1 MPQKRI
7 DKDKIINAFL
17 SLAFDKSAGAVSLAD
32 IANMLGIKKAS
43 LYNHFASRD
52 EMYAETVV
60 FCAEY
65 LESVSFYVDDFAT
78 APQLAEKF
86 SALIMQYFRSHT
98 MEPLLQVYSFIH
110 SEKYFNETAS
120 RAAENAK
127 KKITEDVEKILSLA
141 NAAHLANFSQPA
153 DASPSESSSQSAN
166 TAPLAD
172 ANLANTSHFANAAQL
187 IATLI
192 LQSLDS
198 YVLQRKDAIRKNPE
212 QVAGSLFELPFEE
225 TIQQKLIA
233 QVAEILLLCT

>member
-7 DKDKIINAFL
+7 DKNKIINAFL

-32 IANMLGIKKAS
+32 IANVLGVKKAS

-141 NAAHLANFSQPA
+141 NFSQPA
-153 DASPSESSSQSAN
+153 DASPSETS
-166 TAPLAD
+166 
-172 ANLANTSHFANAAQL
+172 SHFANAQQL
-187 IATLI
+187 LATLI

-225 TIQQKLIA
+225 TVQQKLIA
-233 QVAEILLLCT
+233 QVAEILRYKTSAL

>member
-7 DKDKIINAFL
+7 DKNKIINAFL

-32 IANMLGIKKAS
+32 IANVLGVKKAS

-52 EMYAETVV
+52 EMYAETVA

-127 KKITEDVEKILSLA
+127 KKITEDVKKILL
-141 NAAHLANFSQPA
+141 LANFSQPA
-153 DASPSESSSQSAN
+153 DALPSETS
-166 TAPLAD
+166 
-172 ANLANTSHFANAAQL
+172 SHFANAPQL

-233 QVAEILLLCT
+233 QVTEILRYKTSAL

>member
-32 IANMLGIKKAS
+32 IANVLGVKKAS

-52 EMYAETVV
+52 EMYAETVA

-127 KKITEDVEKILSLA
+127 EKITEDVKKILS
-141 NAAHLANFSQPA
+141 LANFSQPA
-153 DASPSESSSQSAN
+153 DALPSETS
-166 TAPLAD
+166 
-172 ANLANTSHFANAAQL
+172 SHFANAHQL

-233 QVAEILLLCT
+233 QVTEMLRYKTSAL